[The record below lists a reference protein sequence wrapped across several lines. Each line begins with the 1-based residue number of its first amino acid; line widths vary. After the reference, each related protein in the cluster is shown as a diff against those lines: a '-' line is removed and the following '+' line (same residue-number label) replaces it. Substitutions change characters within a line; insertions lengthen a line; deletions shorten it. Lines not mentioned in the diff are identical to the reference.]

1 VEETQ
6 RKSRASARSMKACQV
21 GMDLDA
27 LGKRWTYHILR
38 DIGVLNIDRFNQ
50 ILRSIP
56 GLTPRVL
63 IMRLNELEDRGLIT
77 SMVIQQR
84 PRLVRWVLT
93 EKGIDAMPIFEGYQ
107 AFLNKWHPN
116 ADLKNHRRPPIK
128 APSIYELI
136 EVQREAATGQS
147 A

>member
-1 VEETQ
+1 
-6 RKSRASARSMKACQV
+6 
-21 GMDLDA
+21 MDLDA

-38 DIGVLNIDRFNQ
+38 DIGVLNVGRFNE

-63 IMRLNELEDRGLIT
+63 IMRLN
-77 SMVIQQR
+77 
-84 PRLVRWVLT
+84 RLVRWVLT

-107 AFLNKWHPN
+107 AFVNKWHPN
-116 ADLKNHRRPPIK
+116 ADLKNHRRQPSK
-128 APSIYELI
+128 TPSISALI
-136 EVQREAATGQS
+136 EIQRGATTGQS

>member
-1 VEETQ
+1 
-6 RKSRASARSMKACQV
+6 MNACQV

-27 LGKRWTYHILR
+27 LGKRWTYLILR
-38 DIGVLNIDRFNQ
+38 DIGALKIDRFNQ

-63 IMRLNELEDRGLIT
+63 IMRLNELEERGLIT
-77 SMVIQQR
+77 SVTIQER

-93 EKGIDAMPIFEGYQ
+93 EKGIDAMPIFEGYE
-107 AFLNKWHPN
+107 AFVNKWHPN
-116 ADLKNHRRPPIK
+116 ADLKNHRK
-128 APSIYELI
+128 QQSKSPSLAELI
-136 EVQREAATGQS
+136 EIQRENSSGQS

>member
-1 VEETQ
+1 MEGTRQ
-6 RKSRASARSMKACQV
+6 KSRASARSMKACQV

-38 DIGVLNIDRFNQ
+38 DIGVFNIGRFNQ

-63 IMRLNELEDRGLIT
+63 IMRLNKLEERGLIT
-77 SMVIQQR
+77 SIAIQQR

-116 ADLKNHRRPPIK
+116 ANLKNHRRQPSK
-128 APSIYELI
+128 APSISELI
-136 EVQREAATGQS
+136 GIQREAATGQS